1 MTTSPLEQAGATI
14 TLGMAQ
20 LEVFP
25 GDPARN
31 GAAILDMIAEA
42 RGRGVD
48 LLAFPELCVPGYLLG
63 DMWERP
69 SFLRECEAWNERI
82 IAATAGEP
90 GIAVAFGT
98 VIPDWDAK
106 GEDGRP
112 RKFNGYILAKGG
124 KALRH
129 PGLDRDHG
137 VKTLLP
143 NSREF
148 EDPRH
153 FYDTRKL
160 ALESGKP
167 VDSLIE
173 PMVLTLGGRS
183 CRAGILICEDAW
195 EDDYAQ
201 KPLAILGAKGCDFL
215 LNLSCS
221 PFTGGKNEKR
231 NRVFSYRVRQ
241 LGIPLLYVNCVSL
254 QNNGKTIYT
263 FDGRSTA
270 YGADGKVRAE
280 SAAFAADLQAV
291 RLEWGAE
298 KLDVASISERPVAA
312 PQAQGDGSAA
322 MATPGS
328 AEAAAAAA
336 LHATAAVAPQA
347 REAKGPS
354 RDKAK
359 PNLAFDKHIR
369 EYHQALRY
377 GAKAFLD
384 SIGQD
389 RVVIGVSGGID
400 SAVAAALFR
409 DILLPQ
415 NLLLVNMPSRFNSGT
430 TRNLAKDLAANL
442 GCLYTE
448 IGIEDSMA
456 LTRAQ
461 LDGLEIRSPDGERFA
476 FISMAGFVM
485 ENVQARDRSSRILA
499 ALAASFAG
507 VFTCNANKAEITV
520 GYSTLY
526 GDLGGFLVLLGDL
539 WKHEVYALG
548 RYLNKD
554 VFKREVIPEGIF
566 TIVPSAELS
575 ESQAVDEGK
584 GDPLIYPYHDRLF
597 FSWVQRWNRATP
609 EEILEWY
616 VSGTLNKELGLQ
628 GVDVH
633 KLFSGAAAFVK
644 DLERWWNLYNGIAVA
659 KRVQA
664 PPILAVSSRAFG
676 FDHREALGKPFYS
689 SRYQELRRDLLGT
702 SGKT

>member
-1 MTTSPLEQAGATI
+1 MTDPAASAITI
-14 TLGMAQ
+14 AMAQ

-31 GAAILDMIAEA
+31 GAAILALIAEA
-42 RGRGVD
+42 RAAGVD
-48 LLAFPELCVPGYLLG
+48 LLAFPEMCLPGYLLG

-69 SFLRECEAWNERI
+69 SFLRECEAWAERI
-82 IAATAGEP
+82 IAATAP
-90 GIAVAFGT
+90 GDAAEGAGKGMAVAFGT

-106 GEDGRP
+106 GEDGRV
-112 RKFNGYILAKGG
+112 RKFNGYILAQGG
-124 KALRH
+124 KAIVH
-129 PGLDRDHG
+129 PGLNRPYG

-143 NSREF
+143 NYREF

-160 ALESGKP
+160 ALEAGVP
-167 VDSLIE
+167 VESLIS
-173 PMVLTLGGRS
+173 PMTLNLGGAER
-183 CRAGILICEDAW
+183 RVGILICEDAW
-195 EDDYAQ
+195 EDDYVQ
-201 KPLAILGAKGCDFL
+201 KPLAVLGGMACDFL

-221 PFTGGKNEKR
+221 PFTGGKNDKR

-241 LGIPLLYVNCVSL
+241 LGIPLFYVNCVSL

-270 YGADGKVRAE
+270 YGADGKV
-280 SAAFAADLQAV
+280 
-291 RLEWGAE
+291 
-298 KLDVASISERPVAA
+298 K
-312 PQAQGDGSAA
+312 
-322 MATPGS
+322 
-328 AEAAAAAA
+328 AEAAAFQQEVLPLRLEWRGGKAD
-336 LHATAAVAPQA
+336 LAVAPMSAAPTPTAPVKAGSVKDGSAKDGSAKNGSAKDGNRNETQA
-347 REAKGPS
+347 DR
-354 RDKAK
+354 
-359 PNLAFDKHIR
+359 HIR
-369 EYHQALRY
+369 EIHQALRF
-377 GAKAFLD
+377 GAKTFLD

-400 SAVAAALFR
+400 SAVAAALYR
-409 DILLPQ
+409 EILPPQ

-430 TRNLAKDLAANL
+430 TKNLSKELAANL

-448 IGIEDSMA
+448 IGIEDSAA

-476 FISMAGFVM
+476 AISLAGFVM

-507 VFTCNANKAEITV
+507 VFTCNANKAELTV

-526 GDLGGFLVLLGDL
+526 GDLGGYLALLGDL
-539 WKHEVYALG
+539 WKSEVYALG
-548 RYLNKD
+548 RHLNKA
-554 VFKREVIPEGIF
+554 VFQRAAIPEGIF

-575 ESQAVDEGK
+575 DEQDVDQGK

-628 GVDVH
+628 GTDAY
-633 KLFSGAAAFVK
+633 KLFNGAGAFVR

-689 SRYQELRRDLLGT
+689 ARYRELRQDLV
-702 SGKT
+702 GKSAKV

>member
-1 MTTSPLEQAGATI
+1 MGVTI
-14 TLGMAQ
+14 GMAQ
-20 LEVFP
+20 MEVFP

-31 GAAILDMIAEA
+31 GACMLRLIEEA
-42 RGRGVD
+42 REKAID
-48 LLAFPELCVPGYLLG
+48 LLAFPEMCLPGYLLG

-69 SFLRECEAWNERI
+69 SFLRECEAWAERI
-82 IAATAGEP
+82 IAATAGTP
-90 GIAVAFGT
+90 SVAVVFGT
-98 VIPDWDAK
+98 VIPDWSAK
-106 GEDGRP
+106 GEDGRV
-112 RKFNGYILAKGG
+112 RKYNGYIAAQAG
-124 KALRH
+124 KAVRH
-129 PGLDRDHG
+129 PGLDRDYG
-137 VKTLLP
+137 IKTLLP
-143 NSREF
+143 NYREF

-153 FYDTRKL
+153 FHDTRKI

-167 VDSLIE
+167 LESLLE
-173 PMVLTLGGRS
+173 PMVLDLGGRA

-195 EDDYAQ
+195 EDDYAH
-201 KPLAILGAKGCDFL
+201 KPLAILGGKGCDFL
-215 LNLSCS
+215 LNLSSS
-221 PFTGGKNEKR
+221 PFTAGKNEKR
-231 NRVFSYRVRQ
+231 NRVFSYKVRN
-241 LGIPLLYVNCVSL
+241 LGIPLFYVNCVSL
-254 QNNGKTIYT
+254 QNNGKTVFT

-270 YGADGKVRAE
+270 YAADGRIRAE
-280 SAAFAADLQAV
+280 SAAFAPDLTPVALEWRGDKADL
-291 RLEWGAE
+291 
-298 KLDVASISERPVAA
+298 AA
-312 PQAQGDGSAA
+312 PQDPAA
-322 MATPGS
+322 PSGGPTAKAAKPGGKAEGKAPERKTKS
-328 AEAAAAAA
+328 DAEAD
-336 LHATAAVAPQA
+336 
-347 REAKGPS
+347 R
-354 RDKAK
+354 
-359 PNLAFDKHIR
+359 HIR
-369 EYHQALRY
+369 EYHLALRY

-400 SAVAAALFR
+400 SAVAAALYR
-409 DILLPQ
+409 EILEPQ

-430 TRNLAKDLAANL
+430 TRDLAKELASNL
-442 GCLYTE
+442 GCLYAE

-456 LTRAQ
+456 VTKAQ
-461 LDGLEIRSPDGERFA
+461 LDGLEIKSPDGSKFA
-476 FISMAGFVM
+476 AISLAGFVM

-539 WKHEVYALG
+539 WKSEVYALG
-548 RYLNKD
+548 RHLNKEIYG
-554 VFKREVIPEGIF
+554 REAIPEGSF

-597 FSWVQRWNRATP
+597 FSWIQRWNRATP

-628 GVDVH
+628 GTDVH
-633 KLFSGAAAFVK
+633 KLFAGAAAFIR

-676 FDHREALGKPFYS
+676 FDHREAIGKPFYS
-689 SRYQELRRDLLGT
+689 TRYLELRRDLLGN
-702 SGKT
+702 SGKS

>member
-1 MTTSPLEQAGATI
+1 MTNSAESALTI
-14 TLGMAQ
+14 AMAQ

-31 GAAILDMIAEA
+31 GAAMLELIAEA
-42 RGRGVD
+42 RKAGVD
-48 LLAFPELCVPGYLLG
+48 LLAFPEMCLPGYLLG

-69 SFLRECEAWNERI
+69 SFLRECEAWTERI
-82 IAATAGEP
+82 IAATAPAG
-90 GIAVAFGT
+90 GDAAGSAGNGMAVAFGT

-106 GEDGRP
+106 GEDGRV
-112 RKFNGYILAKGG
+112 RKFNGYHLAQGG
-124 KALRH
+124 KAIVH
-129 PGLDRDHG
+129 PGLNRPYG

-143 NSREF
+143 NYREF

-160 ALESGKP
+160 ALEAGVT
-167 VDSLIE
+167 VDSLIS
-173 PMVLTLGGRS
+173 PMVLTLGGRE
-183 CRAGILICEDAW
+183 CRVGILICEDAW
-195 EDDYAQ
+195 EDDYVQ
-201 KPLAILGAKGCDFL
+201 KPLAVLGGMACDFL

-221 PFTGGKNEKR
+221 PFTGGKNDKR

-241 LGIPLLYVNCVSL
+241 LGVPLFYVNCVSL
-254 QNNGKTIYT
+254 QNNGKTVYT

-270 YGADGKVRAE
+270 YGADGKI
-280 SAAFAADLQAV
+280 
-291 RLEWGAE
+291 
-298 KLDVASISERPVAA
+298 K
-312 PQAQGDGSAA
+312 
-322 MATPGS
+322 
-328 AEAAAAAA
+328 AEAAAFQPEVLPLRLEWRGGKADLA
-336 LHATAAVAPQA
+336 LVQPAVAPVAAQA
-347 REAKGPS
+347 ASVQPVRTAPVKAGSAKDGN
-354 RDKAK
+354 RNETQADR
-359 PNLAFDKHIR
+359 HIR
-369 EYHQALRY
+369 EIHQALRF
-377 GAKAFLD
+377 GTKAFLD

-400 SAVAAALFR
+400 SAVAAALYR
-409 DILLPQ
+409 EILPPQ

-430 TRNLAKDLAANL
+430 TKNLSKELAANL

-448 IGIEDSMA
+448 ISIEDSMA
-456 LTRAQ
+456 VTRAQ

-476 FISMAGFVM
+476 AISLAGFVM
-485 ENVQARDRSSRILA
+485 ENVQARDRSSRVLA

-507 VFTCNANKAEITV
+507 VFTCNANKAELTV

-526 GDLGGFLVLLGDL
+526 GDLGGYLALLGDL
-539 WKHEVYALG
+539 WKSEVYALG
-548 RYLNKD
+548 RHLNKT
-554 VFKREVIPEGIF
+554 VFQRAAIPEGIF

-575 ESQAVDEGK
+575 DEQDVDQGK

-616 VSGTLNKELGLQ
+616 ASGTLNKELGLQ
-628 GVDVH
+628 GTDAY
-633 KLFSGAAAFVK
+633 KLFNGAGAFVR

-689 SRYQELRRDLLGT
+689 ARYRELRQDLV
-702 SGKT
+702 GKTNKG